1 MKYTKQYFSKF
12 GLRYIEPSLLREY
25 DYNELIKSDNP
36 VYLQLNSIIEHF
48 NHIYEL
54 IIWNENQLQSNMTGN
69 PDEIELLEYISKQKW
84 YLIHV
89 YATVL
94 GDYVL
99 DHPTK
104 ILQKDTLAFDMVP
117 YLVWNKMK
125 STAISIILHIA
136 DRHKN

>member
-1 MKYTKQYFSKF
+1 MEYTRQYFSNF
-12 GLRYIEPSLLREY
+12 GLRYIGPDLLREY
-25 DYNELIKSDNP
+25 DYNELINSENP

-54 IIWNENQLQSNMTGN
+54 IIWNENQLSSNMTGKKEET
-69 PDEIELLEYISKQKW
+69 DLLEYISKQKW
-84 YLIHV
+84 YLIHI

-94 GDYVL
+94 GDYIL
-99 DHPTK
+99 DHPTR
-104 ILQKDTLAFDMVP
+104 IQQKDTLAFDMVP

-136 DRHKN
+136 DRHKS